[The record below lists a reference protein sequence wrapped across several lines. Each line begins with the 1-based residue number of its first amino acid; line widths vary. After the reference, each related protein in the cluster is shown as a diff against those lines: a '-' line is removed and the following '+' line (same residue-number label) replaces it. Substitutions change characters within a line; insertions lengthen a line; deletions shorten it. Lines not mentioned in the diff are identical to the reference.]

1 MHTHVP
7 LLHVPT
13 DGRVNGYTI
22 HLTLARRR
30 FLCPSPSHGMS
41 LSHVAIVWFLH
52 LVLFVV
58 LVRSTSVPPA
68 PLLWMDPSW
77 TVGLF
82 GPWTVVGWIPG
93 MASTTTHFHVH
104 LRRIPRR
111 CLAASEAGHVFAMF
125 MTRCDREEVDE
136 EERKGGADACDDGRQ
151 ERVRSWREHV
161 LAGRKVRE
169 HAREKE
175 DGRGETKRG
184 SDADGRDV
192 RTARTG
198 CSKSNTRS
206 KRSSLVRRRSG
217 SASAKAW
224 CWRWRNGSPLRSW
237 NRAAWRRS

>member
-1 MHTHVP
+1 
-7 LLHVPT
+7 
-13 DGRVNGYTI
+13 
-22 HLTLARRR
+22 
-30 FLCPSPSHGMS
+30 
-41 LSHVAIVWFLH
+41 
-52 LVLFVV
+52 
-58 LVRSTSVPPA
+58 
-68 PLLWMDPSW
+68 MDPSW

-82 GPWTVVGWIPG
+82 GPWTVGGWTEG
-93 MASTTTHFHVH
+93 MAWTTTHFHVH
-104 LRRIPRR
+104 LRRIARR

-125 MTRCDREEVDE
+125 MTRCDREEENE
-136 EERKGGADACDDGRQ
+136 EERNEEADACDGKHTCDDGRQ

-169 HAREKE
+169 HARGKE
-175 DGRGETKRG
+175 EGRVERGETKRG

-192 RTARTG
+192 RTARAG